1 MIDNFVGKMKSVV
14 FTDEGLKRAKTLFE
28 AFFVQES

>member
-1 MIDNFVGKMKSVV
+1 MFDNPVGKMKSVM

-28 AFFVQES
+28 ALFVQES